1 MDTTATTLQLFDSYI
16 KQIALDCV
24 IFGFHNNELKVL
36 LLKIKML
43 DNYWMLPSG
52 FIQNTEDVNEAL
64 NRMLKDRTGLTD
76 IHLEQFGIFGDVNRV
91 SKNFILNLIPTE
103 HHNDSRINWLADRVI
118 TIGYYALVEYSKVK
132 PKVHEFYDEA
142 FEWFNINNLPTLF
155 LDHEKIIQ
163 KGLETLRMMLDYKLV
178 GFDLLPETFTM
189 QELQKLYETILGKEL
204 RRDSFQ
210 RKMLDMNILE
220 RLEKKYTGAANK
232 APYLYRFKDKLSADI
247 AS

>member
-1 MDTTATTLQLFDSYI
+1 MDASETALNVFDNYI
-16 KQIALDCV
+16 KHIAIDCV

-36 LLKIKML
+36 LVKIKNL
-43 DNYWMLPSG
+43 DGCWMLPGG
-52 FIQNTEDVNEAL
+52 FIQKQEGVNEAL
-64 NRMLKDRTGLTD
+64 DRMLKDRTGLTN

-91 SKNFILNLIPTE
+91 SRNFILNLIPTDYQE
-103 HHNDSRINWLADRVI
+103 DTRINWLAGRVI
-118 TIGYYALVEYSKVK
+118 SIGYYALVEYSKVK
-132 PKVHEFYDEA
+132 PKVYEFYDEA
-142 FEWFNINNLPTLF
+142 FEWFNINELPTLS
-155 LDHEKIIQ
+155 LDHKDIIQ

-232 APYLYRFKDKLSADI
+232 APYLYRFKDKS
-247 AS
+247 

>member
-1 MDTTATTLQLFDSYI
+1 MDATETTLNVFDNYI
-16 KQIALDCV
+16 KHIAIDCV
-24 IFGFHNNELKVL
+24 IFGFHNNELKVFL
-36 LLKIKML
+36 IKIKKVDDRWL
-43 DNYWMLPSG
+43 LPGG
-52 FIQNTEDVNEAL
+52 FIQHSESVNEAL

-91 SKNFILNLIPTE
+91 SRNFILNLIPSE
-103 HHNDSRINWLADRVI
+103 HHDDSRLNWLAGRVI
-118 TIGYYALVEYSKVK
+118 SIGYYALVEYSKVK

-142 FEWFNINNLPTLF
+142 FEWFNVNDLPTLF

-232 APYLYRFKDKLSADI
+232 APYLYRFKDKS
-247 AS
+247 